1 MPCGN
6 DNGTDNSWPTAV
18 PLGRLYTAYLAYCN
32 TNGVSKG
39 NVQSLKLFTSQLRAY
54 SPADYFEINSVV
66 KRGQRGSQK
75 REHRVP
81 PLVDWRLHF
90 EQKLQV
96 PRAHADQV
104 LWGLESDTSNSGN
117 QGIPEADGSD
127 NNRGTGSGTGHSD
140 PPHCNLVD
148 LLTPDQMQALVA
160 QGSSA
165 QLGPAPGPQLPV
177 SDAEKEPTKRAGIG
191 GAAEEARA
199 GEGERERLQR
209 ARQTEQEELAR
220 AQEQAQEAERAFG
233 ADGYLGT
240 FGSMVEQIGSLPE
253 HELQSLTTEIF
264 DNATA
269 EPPLQLAIE
278 RPPESASDPV
288 QPRNAKRPRPNPP
301 PQSNP
306 EPRALRA
313 RTQITSYASLT
324 RRP

>member
-1 MPCGN
+1 M
-6 DNGTDNSWPTAV
+6 
-18 PLGRLYTAYLAYCN
+18 
-32 TNGVSKG
+32 
-39 NVQSLKLFTSQLRAY
+39 
-54 SPADYFEINSVV
+54 
-66 KRGQRGSQK
+66 QR
-75 REHRVP
+75 R
-81 PLVDWRLHF
+81 
-90 EQKLQV
+90 
-96 PRAHADQV
+96 
-104 LWGLESDTSNSGN
+104 N
-117 QGIPEADGSD
+117 QPI
-127 NNRGTGSGTGHSD
+127 
-140 PPHCNLVD
+140 
-148 LLTPDQMQALVA
+148 
-160 QGSSA
+160 
-165 QLGPAPGPQLPV
+165 
-177 SDAEKEPTKRAGIG
+177 KRAGIG

-278 RPPESASDPV
+278 QPPESASDPV
-288 QPRNAKRPRPNPP
+288 QSRNAKRPRPNPP